1 MNLFGD
7 NQTSFENKLILAFLS
22 SKINLNPARLGQILS
37 IYPNLETATL
47 DNFEAIKKNKV
58 KWLDKWVSV
67 NLKAE
72 TEKFQNKLD
81 EHKIQIVTSLCQN
94 YPETLRV
101 LEDFPVVLYYQGNLE
116 LVRNSQMLTVVGSRN
131 FGKYAELLLK
141 QILSPVCQMGI
152 GVVSG
157 LAFGTD
163 AASHEIALSKN
174 ASTIGVIGSGLDDRS
189 FYPKLNIRLRNQ
201 ILNSQKNGEQNGL
214 ILSEYAPGVNANIFT
229 FPQRN
234 RILAALTDLTWVVEA
249 GLKSGSLITA
259 LKARDLGKTVATTPG
274 SVFEENLNGNLK
286 LLKDG
291 ANLISCSEDI
301 FTLLGLKQF
310 PQIIPKVTI
319 QFGSLEEEK
328 IYQILSLQPQ
338 EILLLSQKSQMII
351 SELSTHLTM
360 LEISGLATNLGE
372 NNWVRGG

>member
-360 LEISGLATNLGE
+360 LEISGLAANLGE
-372 NNWVRGG
+372 NNWIRGG